1 MPPMKNTPPAKA
13 VKTERT
19 HEENQERAYI
29 AASRRSDRSLEARV
43 ESARRASEIHKRR
56 TGRSLRVTEQDVIN
70 EEMYEEEDDDLPLQ
84 YRRLTEHLQT
94 GSADFNRRLAAYLT
108 NQVAMRTAMEQM
120 VQGPYGLHG
129 GRGYQGSSG
138 MFPSPMLP
146 QQQGMVQSPSAYQRP
161 APYPSPHHPSFRQ
174 AHGRAF
180 SMQAMPT
187 AQGMRSPS
195 ASVQQLSTDNRRLST
210 PSSAHPDL
218 SSGPQIQTDGLKADP
233 EYQRQTQS
241 ATLPQGGLGSNGPMP
256 FWRDMGPF
264 TTSLPPESQQMLAQ
278 APGFDVR
285 DPDYAMLMHGSEQ
298 FINDPY
304 YPWQNMHGGIKGM
317 PVHPSAYPGM
327 SATLAPAALEKNADY
342 VVRQPGTNV
351 STSGSGPTSAPAAVT
366 DALPSAGLDFKFSQ
380 ESKEPAF
387 SAIAGDMAISSGQV
401 TPAGEGFWDHF
412 VMDGSWEDSAKE
424 THHPGADSKPGDDNK
439 PGGDGIPGVDA
450 MPGSNLRSVEIG
462 SGGEVDRK
470 HGA

>member
-120 VQGPYGLHG
+120 VQSPYGLHPN
-129 GRGYQGSSG
+129 RAYQGNSG

-146 QQQGMVQSPSAYQRP
+146 QQQGMVQSPNAYQRP

-174 AHGRAF
+174 THGRAF

-187 AQGMRSPS
+187 AQGMTSPS
-195 ASVQQLSTDNRRLST
+195 ASAQQLSADNRRLST
-210 PSSAHPDL
+210 PTSAHPDL

-241 ATLPQGGLGSNGPMP
+241 ATLPQGGSGSNGFMP

-285 DPDYAMLMHGSEQ
+285 DPDYAMLMQGSEQ

-304 YPWQNMHGGIKGM
+304 YPWQNMHSGIKGM

-327 SATLAPAALEKNADY
+327 SATLAPAALEKNTDY
-342 VVRQPGTNV
+342 LKQPV
-351 STSGSGPTSAPAAVT
+351 STSAGGPTSAPAAPT
-366 DALPSAGLDFKFSQ
+366 DVLPSAGLDFKFSQ

-387 SAIAGDMAISSGQV
+387 TSIVGDMAISPGQV
-401 TPAGEGFWDHF
+401 TPVGEGFWDHF
-412 VMDGSWEDSAKE
+412 VMDGSWEDGVNSI
-424 THHPGADSKPGDDNK
+424 HRPGADGNPGDDNN
-439 PGGDGIPGVDA
+439 PSDN
-450 MPGSNLRSVEIG
+450 MPGNNLRGVEVG